1 MKLVSSHS
9 AAQRELE
16 LLFKLEGG
24 EGDREEKEEKQEDM
38 KEGRKTCN
46 FYKNAGGVH
55 WQHPR
60 LRYNQRLRKKRESDG
75 ERKGREAWKKKEG
88 RKKEKK
94 NKEEEANF
102 KDLKQ
107 FLINSR

>member
-24 EGDREEKEEKQEDM
+24 EGDREEKEENEEEM

-46 FYKNAGGVH
+46 LYRNAGGLH
-55 WQHPR
+55 WQHPH
-60 LRYNQRLRKKRESDG
+60 LPYKQTARKESESHG
-75 ERKGREAWKKKEG
+75 ERKGREA
-88 RKKEKK
+88 
-94 NKEEEANF
+94 
-102 KDLKQ
+102 
-107 FLINSR
+107 